1 MRIYHL
7 HVFFI
12 VKINQ
17 TYNFLF
23 FYNISLLIVVSF
35 QSQLCFQRFLRSC
48 DRSPEL
54 SSLVCS
60 CNVFLLFEALSLVVL
75 VLLVSCMFA
84 SMIVASRKE
93 HSSRVLKMK
102 IEMHEQVLK
111 TLSSYYMDLRQVYS
125 LIMFYP
131 NNFIIRLHALN

>member
-1 MRIYHL
+1 M
-7 HVFFI
+7 
-12 VKINQ
+12 
-17 TYNFLF
+17 
-23 FYNISLLIVVSF
+23 
-35 QSQLCFQRFLRSC
+35 
-48 DRSPEL
+48 
-54 SSLVCS
+54 CS

-125 LIMFYP
+125 LIMFHP